1 MVDWMEALKVG
12 GIGFATVMVVLGL
25 LSLVL
30 WLASLIL
37 YKTIGRKKSSTVQ
50 EGK

>member
-12 GIGFATVMVVLGL
+12 GIGFATVMVVLVL

-30 WLASLIL
+30 WLVSLIL
-37 YKTIGRKKSSTVQ
+37 YKTISKRKKDTIP

>member
-1 MVDWMEALKVG
+1 MVDWMEALRVG
-12 GIGFATVMVVLGL
+12 GIGFVTVISVLCI